1 MVEENEEEKKP
12 EHVEK
17 SLTEQALKS
26 EESLLDCIDCDM
38 AFENKQVLG
47 QHIEEIHL

>member
-1 MVEENEEEKKP
+1 MGEEEKKP

-17 SLTEQALKS
+17 QSPTSTDA
-26 EESLLDCIDCDM
+26 LLDCTDCDM

-47 QHIEEIHL
+47 QHLEEIHL